1 MTYKIFTLTG
11 ASGSGK
17 TTIMRELLK
26 RDANVKV
33 LPSITTR
40 TKRDSDVEGEYKY
53 VAEKDFQNIQQN
65 NAFLW
70 DVDMH
75 GNFYGTAKA
84 DVDYALK
91 ANHKS
96 IMLLVPEVIPILK
109 SYTHSVLSFYIV
121 SPPED
126 ILRQRLQNRGDDP
139 SDIEKRILDCK
150 KWDKE
155 AGSRDYI
162 FIDNSGAL
170 SIAVESIAENLI

>member
-1 MTYKIFTLTG
+1 MVYKIFTLTG
-11 ASGSGK
+11 VSGSGK

-26 RDANVKV
+26 RNANIKV

-40 TKRDSDVEGEYKY
+40 TKRDSDVPGEYRY
-53 VAEKDFQNIQQN
+53 IGEKEFENMQQN

-75 GNFYGTAKA
+75 GSFYGTAKV

-96 IMLLVPEVIPILK
+96 IMLLVPEVISILK
-109 SYTHSVLSFYIV
+109 SYTHFVLSFYII

-126 ILRQRLQNRGDDP
+126 ILRQRLQNRGDDRV
-139 SDIEKRILDCK
+139 DIEKRILDCK

-155 AGSRDYI
+155 AGSSDYI

-170 SIAVESIAENLI
+170 SIAVESIVENLN